1 MTSAFARQSFAV
13 HYYQFR
19 YFKIRPQFGKTLA
32 QNQKARILI
41 RSLAVICSDLGIKL
55 IAEGVETLEQLDI
68 LKELRCN
75 EVQGYLFSKPLPL
88 NDFENKYLQIL
99 R

>member
-1 MTSAFARQSFAV
+1 MKFLSQTCNAAKG
-13 HYYQFR
+13 
-19 YFKIRPQFGKTLA
+19 KI
-32 QNQKARILI
+32 ILSSVI
-41 RSLAVICSDLGIKL
+41 QMSLNLGVPV

>member
-1 MTSAFARQSFAV
+1 M
-13 HYYQFR
+13 
-19 YFKIRPQFGKTLA
+19 
-32 QNQKARILI
+32 
-41 RSLAVICSDLGIKL
+41 

-88 NDFENKYLQIL
+88 NDFESKYLQLL